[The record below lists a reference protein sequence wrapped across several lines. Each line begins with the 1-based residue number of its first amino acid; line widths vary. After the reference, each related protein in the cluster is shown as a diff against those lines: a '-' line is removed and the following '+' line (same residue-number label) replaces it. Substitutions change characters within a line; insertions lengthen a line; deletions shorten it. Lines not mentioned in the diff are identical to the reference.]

1 MANGNDNSEEAKR
14 RRRLITLG
22 EVIAIAGLA
31 ISGLALWNS
40 WKSDK
45 DDKPAVVVERAKSVP
60 LALRGK
66 VEDDGKA
73 LRLSPA
79 EPSHALDSVTVLAL
93 PPGSGSADYGS
104 DPLLSAST
112 IESWLP
118 KGEKREGVGGVNLM
132 VETHYIEAGET
143 RIAKQR
149 YRVAYRWADGGLFG
163 GKSPRLTSI
172 SRI

>member
-1 MANGNDNSEEAKR
+1 MTEPNETSEEAKR
-14 RRRLITLG
+14 RKRLITLG
-22 EVIAIAGLA
+22 EVIALAGLT
-31 ISGLALWNS
+31 ISALALWNS

-45 DDKPAVVVERAKSVP
+45 DDKPTVAVESHQAIP

-73 LRLSPA
+73 LRLTPA
-79 EPSHALDSVTVLAL
+79 EASHALDSVRVSAL
-93 PPGSGSADYGS
+93 PPGKGSADFGG
-104 DPLLSAST
+104 DPLLSAAT

-118 KGEKREGVGGVNLM
+118 KEENREGAGGLNVS
-132 VETHYIEAGET
+132 VETHYIEAGESRT
-143 RIAKQR
+143 AKQR
-149 YRVAYRWADGGLFG
+149 YRVTYRWTDGGLFG